1 MSKSESIREPGRN
14 PRLRPSHWQPLA
26 TTGMSMARGISRAVV
41 GTAQWLGDHINDWNG
56 LAALRVPLER
66 ASGRRAVTLD
76 LPGYLQTNSYGCGAV
91 AAVMVVRHFHPQME
105 FGTVY
110 EAVAPLPEI
119 GAQPRQVARAMRS
132 CGLRVRAKGRLQFSD
147 LCQLINAGSPV
158 LVVIRNPGADSRH
171 WVVVYGYRRIPD
183 QVYLANNGLPFFTRN
198 RVSLSA
204 FRKLWDPKGNG
215 LVCSKDP
222 RPVRHR
228 EQSTS
233 SK

>member
-1 MSKSESIREPGRN
+1 VSKSESTREPGRK
-14 PRLRPSHWQPLA
+14 PRLRPLQGETLA
-26 TTGMSMARGISRAVV
+26 VTRMTLARGISRAVV
-41 GTAQWLGDHINDWNG
+41 GTAQWLGDQITDWTR
-56 LAALRVPLER
+56 LAALRVPLAR
-66 ASGRRAVTLD
+66 ASGHRAVTLD

-91 AAVMVVRHFHPQME
+91 AAVMVVRYFRPQMP
-105 FGTVY
+105 FGAVY
-110 EAVAPLPEI
+110 DAVAPLPEI

-132 CGLRVRAKGRLQFSD
+132 CGLRVTARGRLQFSD
-147 LCQLINAGSPV
+147 LCQSMKEGSPV

-204 FRKLWDPKGNG
+204 FRRLWEPKGNG

-228 EQSTS
+228 
-233 SK
+233 

>member
-1 MSKSESIREPGRN
+1 MSKSESIREPGRK
-14 PRLRPSHWQPLA
+14 PRLRPLNGQPLA

-41 GTAQWLGDHINDWNG
+41 GTAQWLGDQITDWTG
-56 LAALRVPLER
+56 LAALRVPLAR

-91 AAVMVVRHFHPQME
+91 AAVMVVRYFQPQMQ
-105 FGTVY
+105 FGAVY

-132 CGLRVRAKGRLQFSD
+132 CGLRVTARGRLQFSD
-147 LCQLINAGSPV
+147 LCQSIKEGSPV

-198 RVSLSA
+198 RVPWSV
-204 FRKLWDPKGNG
+204 FRKLWEPKGNG

-228 EQSTS
+228 
-233 SK
+233 